1 MTCHDARESLSAYLD
16 EALAP
21 DERRQVAAHLEGCP
35 DCRRELARLEQTV
48 ALLHRVEPARAPVGF
63 VDRVMEASPRPWY
76 RRVAAAI
83 FVPFS
88 VKLPA
93 EAAAL
98 VMVALLAVYVFERT
112 PTLQEA
118 ARPESTVREAARG
131 QIVRPAPAT
140 DLVGRSARVE
150 PSAPR
155 SAESTAA
162 LRGQEQDRR
171 DAGGAAP
178 GVAQPAPAAPKLDAA
193 PAPPPAAPKS
203 EQAPALSAP
212 AGPAPAGPR
221 VSGEQATEAERRQ
234 AENRQPSAESSADAA
249 RGAPA
254 APRLAAKRAKPSDA
268 VTGIAVRDR
277 DAAERDLAEL
287 IARVGGRETGRR
299 REEEATVVEAVLP
312 QARYAEFTQG
322 LSRLGAWRVEA
333 ERPDLPAQVHV
344 ILRLP

>member
-1 MTCHDARESLSAYLD
+1 
-16 EALAP
+16 
-21 DERRQVAAHLEGCP
+21 
-35 DCRRELARLEQTV
+35 
-48 ALLHRVEPARAPVGF
+48 
-63 VDRVMEASPRPWY
+63 
-76 RRVAAAI
+76 
-83 FVPFS
+83 
-88 VKLPA
+88 
-93 EAAAL
+93 
-98 VMVALLAVYVFERT
+98 
-112 PTLQEA
+112 
-118 ARPESTVREAARG
+118 
-131 QIVRPAPAT
+131 
-140 DLVGRSARVE
+140 
-150 PSAPR
+150 
-155 SAESTAA
+155 
-162 LRGQEQDRR
+162 
-171 DAGGAAP
+171 
-178 GVAQPAPAAPKLDAA
+178 
-193 PAPPPAAPKS
+193 
-203 EQAPALSAP
+203 
-212 AGPAPAGPR
+212 

-254 APRLAAKRAKPSDA
+254 APRLAAKRAKPSDV